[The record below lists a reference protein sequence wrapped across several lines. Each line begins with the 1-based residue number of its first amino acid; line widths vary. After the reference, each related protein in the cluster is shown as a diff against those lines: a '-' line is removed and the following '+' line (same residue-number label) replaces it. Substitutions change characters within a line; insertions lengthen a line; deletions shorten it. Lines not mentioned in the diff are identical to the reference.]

1 LEMELNNRISQLQA
15 SSRIMESE
23 KNKLTLERDNLKQ
36 ERDRLAVRV
45 TDLER
50 QQNNRIGS
58 TLIP

>member
-1 LEMELNNRISQLQA
+1 MELNNRISQLQA